1 MLQRNLMQR
10 DQTEESQSWKMLFH
24 PREFAK
30 DKDFDSFDDWII
42 KEDKLFKF
50 AKSTNKLRA
59 DLRKRAVRMAEVIGA
74 SISDSDPVVAKVI
87 TNVRNGH
94 WDQRVKKKKDFF
106 KSMTKEPVPSLL
118 RKRGKI
124 RKLSLDDRVEVAW
137 MIFMDKE
144 RQVDVAKHFHVTQP
158 SISSLVS
165 RLRKK
170 PNMLSELLAV
180 KESKKADRAA
190 IGDAIQVLIDK
201 NEVIDSVDF
210 VTK

>member
-1 MLQRNLMQR
+1 M
-10 DQTEESQSWKMLFH
+10 
-24 PREFAK
+24 
-30 DKDFDSFDDWII
+30 I
-42 KEDKLFKF
+42 
-50 AKSTNKLRA
+50 
-59 DLRKRAVRMAEVIGA
+59 
-74 SISDSDPVVAKVI
+74 
-87 TNVRNGH
+87 
-94 WDQRVKKKKDFF
+94 
-106 KSMTKEPVPSLL
+106 KEPVPSLL

-170 PNMLSELLAV
+170 PNMLSELLTI
-180 KESKKADRAA
+180 KESKKADRVA